1 MLNCKFSI
9 SLFLLLSLL
18 SLTSEAAPTYANH
31 YCSNSTF
38 FTPNSTYQANLKL
51 LLSSLSSNATRQDG
65 FYKTTVGQ
73 SPPDIIIGL
82 LLCRGDLTTAAC
94 QDCISKA
101 TKDIQNR
108 CPLDKVVLIWY
119 DECTLRYS
127 NESYLNDLVP
137 FENITSE
144 NQIIAEA
151 DLDQFNR
158 LLASTMKSLVQTAA
172 NSQSNKRF
180 ATSANK
186 YIDSLT
192 LYSLVQCTPE
202 MSVSLCL
209 TCLERAIASIPT
221 CCNGMLGGKV
231 LLPSSNIR
239 YELYPFFDYTASSPT
254 HIPPPPPPP
263 PGTL

>member
-1 MLNCKFSI
+1 MLNCKFPI

-18 SLTSEAAPTYANH
+18 SLTSKAAPTYATH

-82 LLCRGDLTTAAC
+82 LLCRGDLTPAAC
-94 QDCISKA
+94 QDCISNA

-119 DECTLRYS
+119 DECTLRYT
-127 NESYLNDLVP
+127 NESNLNDLVP
-137 FENITSE
+137 YVNFFNN
-144 NQIIAEA
+144 NQNVAEA
-151 DLDQFNR
+151 DLDQFDGLLTGTMK
-158 LLASTMKSLVQTAA
+158 LLAQTAA

-186 YIDSLT
+186 YINSLT
-192 LYSLVQCTPE
+192 LYSLAQCTPE
-202 MSVSLCL
+202 MNVSFCL
-209 TCLERAIASIPT
+209 TCLDSAIASLPT
-221 CCNGMLGGKV
+221 CCSGKLGGKV
-231 LLPSSNIR
+231 FLPSSNIR
-239 YELYPFFDYTASSPT
+239 YELYPFFNYTASSPT
-254 HIPPPPPPP
+254 HIPPPPPP
-263 PGTL
+263 GTL

>member
-1 MLNCKFSI
+1 MLNCKFPI
-9 SLFLLLSLL
+9 SLFLFLSLL
-18 SLTSEAAPTYANH
+18 SLTSEAAPTYASH

-38 FTPNSTYQANLKL
+38 FNPNSTYQANLKL

-82 LLCRGDLTTAAC
+82 LLCRGDLTAAAC
-94 QDCISKA
+94 QDCISNA

-108 CPLDKVVLIWY
+108 CPFDKVVLIWY
-119 DECTLRYS
+119 DECTLSYT

-137 FENITSE
+137 FENMFTT
-144 NQIIAEA
+144 NQSVLEAE
-151 DLDQFNR
+151 LDQFNG
-158 LLASTMKSLVQTAA
+158 LLAGTMKSLAQTAA

-180 ATSANK
+180 ATSVNK
-186 YIDSLT
+186 FTNSLT

-209 TCLERAIASIPT
+209 TCLESAIASLPT
-221 CCNGMLGGKV
+221 CCNGKLGGKV

-239 YELYPFFDYTASSPT
+239 YELYPFFNYTASTPT
-254 HIPPPPPPP
+254 LIPPLLP